1 MLARSVMRLLMLT
14 FGITNPNPQSKLERV
29 PISSLHSRYEMDLTG
44 FMFGNINED
53 GELENDELIDKVRIR
68 LPWYTFI

>member
-1 MLARSVMRLLMLT
+1 
-14 FGITNPNPQSKLERV
+14 
-29 PISSLHSRYEMDLTG
+29 MDLTG

-68 LPWYTFI
+68 FSGVRFNKL